1 MQWSAEGF
9 QDQGGGT
16 AWATLERMPG
26 EDPRPARR
34 GSGLSAFARLK
45 KFSESLET
53 RRGFSNS
60 LFVLK

>member
-1 MQWSAEGF
+1 VDRRGL

-16 AWATLERMPG
+16 ARVTLERLG
-26 EDPRPARR
+26 EDSTRRPAEDPVYLRSP
-34 GSGLSAFARLK
+34 GLK

>member
-1 MQWSAEGF
+1 VDRRGL

-16 AWATLERMPG
+16 AWVTLERILG
-26 EDPRPARR
+26 EDSTRCSAEDPVYRR
-34 GSGLSAFARLK
+34 SPGLK